1 MNVLFIS
8 LGCDKNLVDSEV
20 MLGLI
25 RDRGYMLTNDENEAD
40 IAVINTCSFIHDAQ
54 QESVNTI
61 LEMAQLKDEGQL
73 KGLIVTGC
81 LAQRFKEEI
90 MTEIPQVDA
99 VIGATAYDE
108 IASVMDKVAAG
119 EENITSFKDI
129 SYLPHTDTKRVVTT
143 GGYFSYLKIAEG
155 CDKHCS
161 YCIIPSLKGNFR
173 SVPMEEI
180 LQDAKDLAEKGVKEL
195 NIVAQETT
203 VYGVDLY
210 GKKMLHELLRKF
222 CAVEGIEWIRLLYCY
237 PEEIY
242 DELIETIKTEP
253 KICHYL
259 DLPIQHASDRIL
271 KKMGRRTDRRAL
283 ETIIAKLRKEI
294 PDIALRTSLITGFP
308 GETRLEHEELMDF
321 VRNMRFDR
329 LGVFTFSAED
339 GTPAAKFE
347 GQIDEEVKEARRD
360 ELMTLQQQIAFEA
373 AKKMKDR
380 QLPVLIEGKIPED
393 GVYIGRTYKD
403 APNVDGYIFVNAPW
417 ELMSGDIVPVRVTGA
432 SDYDLIGDVVDESAE

>member
-1 MNVLFIS
+1 M
-8 LGCDKNLVDSEV
+8 
-20 MLGLI
+20 
-25 RDRGYMLTNDENEAD
+25 
-40 IAVINTCSFIHDAQ
+40 
-54 QESVNTI
+54 
-61 LEMAQLKDEGQL
+61 EMAQLKDEGQL

-119 EENITSFKDI
+119 EENIISFKDI

-210 GKKMLHELLRKF
+210 GKKMLHELLRKL

-242 DELIETIKTEP
+242 DELIGNNKN
-253 KICHYL
+253 
-259 DLPIQHASDRIL
+259 
-271 KKMGRRTDRRAL
+271 RT
-283 ETIIAKLRKEI
+283 
-294 PDIALRTSLITGFP
+294 
-308 GETRLEHEELMDF
+308 
-321 VRNMRFDR
+321 
-329 LGVFTFSAED
+329 
-339 GTPAAKFE
+339 
-347 GQIDEEVKEARRD
+347 
-360 ELMTLQQQIAFEA
+360 
-373 AKKMKDR
+373 
-380 QLPVLIEGKIPED
+380 
-393 GVYIGRTYKD
+393 
-403 APNVDGYIFVNAPW
+403 
-417 ELMSGDIVPVRVTGA
+417 
-432 SDYDLIGDVVDESAE
+432 

>member
-73 KGLIVTGC
+73 KGLLVIGC

-161 YCIIPSLKGNFR
+161 YCIIPSLKGNFAVCR
-173 SVPMEEI
+173 W
-180 LQDAKDLAEKGVKEL
+180 
-195 NIVAQETT
+195 
-203 VYGVDLY
+203 
-210 GKKMLHELLRKF
+210 KKYFKM
-222 CAVEGIEWIRLLYCY
+222 
-237 PEEIY
+237 P
-242 DELIETIKTEP
+242 KTWP
-253 KICHYL
+253 K
-259 DLPIQHASDRIL
+259 
-271 KKMGRRTDRRAL
+271 K
-283 ETIIAKLRKEI
+283 
-294 PDIALRTSLITGFP
+294 
-308 GETRLEHEELMDF
+308 
-321 VRNMRFDR
+321 V
-329 LGVFTFSAED
+329 
-339 GTPAAKFE
+339 
-347 GQIDEEVKEARRD
+347 
-360 ELMTLQQQIAFEA
+360 
-373 AKKMKDR
+373 
-380 QLPVLIEGKIPED
+380 
-393 GVYIGRTYKD
+393 
-403 APNVDGYIFVNAPW
+403 
-417 ELMSGDIVPVRVTGA
+417 
-432 SDYDLIGDVVDESAE
+432 